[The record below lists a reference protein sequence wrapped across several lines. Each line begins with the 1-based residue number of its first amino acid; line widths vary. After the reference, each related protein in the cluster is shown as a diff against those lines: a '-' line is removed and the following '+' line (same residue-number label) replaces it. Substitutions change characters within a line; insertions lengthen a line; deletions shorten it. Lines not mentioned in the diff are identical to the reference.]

1 MRLGMMVLGLALA
14 GTAAA
19 AQEGTM
25 VEGFRFGS
33 IDGGEIRLSD
43 WQGRPVLVANTASL
57 CGFTPQLAELQAL
70 WESHG
75 PRGLTVLAVPS
86 DSFRQELASD
96 KEVSEFCT
104 IQYGITMPMA
114 TITPVTGEGAHP
126 FFGWLRETAGFE
138 PRWNFNKVLMG
149 ADGAVLGTWG
159 SGESPTGP
167 EITAAVEAA
176 LAAS

>member
-1 MRLGMMVLGLALA
+1 MRNAAVLGAVVALMA
-14 GTAAA
+14 GQAV
-19 AQEGTM
+19 AQE
-25 VEGFRFGS
+25 VEGFRFPS
-33 IDGGEIRLSD
+33 IDGGEIGFSD
-43 WQGRPVLVANTASL
+43 WEGPVLVANTASL

-86 DSFRQELASD
+86 DSFRQELGSD

-126 FFGWLRETAGFE
+126 FFAWLRETAGFE
-138 PRWNFNKVLMG
+138 PRWNFNKVLIG

-176 LAAS
+176 LAQS

>member
-1 MRLGMMVLGLALA
+1 MRPWVVVLGLAMGA
-14 GTAAA
+14 PVVM
-19 AQEGTM
+19 AQEAG
-25 VEGFRFGS
+25 VENFRFRS
-33 IDGGEIRLSD
+33 IDGGEIGFTD
-43 WQGRPVLVANTASL
+43 WDGPVLVANTASL

-86 DSFRQELASD
+86 DSFRQELGSD
-96 KEVSEFCT
+96 REVSEFCT

-114 TITPVTGEGAHP
+114 TITPVTGSEAHP
-126 FFGWLRETAGFE
+126 FFAWLREAEGFE
-138 PRWNFNKVLMG
+138 PRWNFNKVLIG
-149 ADGAVLGTWG
+149 ADGTVLGTWG
-159 SGESPTGP
+159 SGASPTGP